1 MNEEI
6 KKETEDKKP
15 EGEPENSGEGDKPQ
29 TTSLINRADLAAER
43 LEKDLRKESENLN
56 RREALM
62 ARDALGGRTYAGQ
75 SQPQLSEEEKKKAG
89 AKEFFKGTQLEKDI
103 EKL

>member
-1 MNEEI
+1 MDDTKTEE
-6 KKETEDKKP
+6 ENKP
-15 EGEPENSGEGDKPQ
+15 EEPTPNTDEGSKPQ

-43 LEKDLRKESENLN
+43 LEKDLRAEKENLN

-75 SQPQLSEEEKKKAG
+75 SQPQLTEEQRKKEG
-89 AKEFFKGTQLEKDI
+89 AKEFFKGTQLEQDI
-103 EKL
+103 DKL